1 MRGAVVGLMALRT
14 LALYP
19 TNPVR
24 YVDIRPVRVAF
35 PTTGPA
41 RSATQTGAGVG
52 CGCGVRVYASHMS
65 IPVAIEDLAAA
76 TGGYGWAY
84 LLTVRDDLRPQIVA
98 VAPAWDG
105 ELLLM
110 DVGRGTARNASARS
124 SISLCYPPVEDG
136 GYSLIVDGRAT
147 VEGEASL
154 RFAPT
159 GAVLHR
165 PAPDGFTGSATGCG
179 NDCEPVGPSGG

>member
-1 MRGAVVGLMALRT
+1 MDLLVAGAVVGLIPRRT

-24 YVDIRPVRVAF
+24 YIDIRLVRVAF
-35 PTTGPA
+35 SVTRPI
-41 RSATQTGAGVG
+41 RNATQTVGVG
-52 CGCGVRVYASHMS
+52 ERVYASNMS
-65 IPVAIEDLAAA
+65 IPVAIDDLASA
-76 TGGYGWAY
+76 TGEYGWAY

-105 ELLLM
+105 DRLVM
-110 DVGRGTARNASARS
+110 DVGRGTARNAAARS
-124 SISLCYPPVEDG
+124 SISLCYPPVEGG
-136 GYSLIVDGRAT
+136 GYSLIIDGEAT
-147 VEGEASL
+147 VGGEATV

-165 PAPDGFTGSATGCG
+165 PAPDGFSGSATGCG
-179 NDCEPVGPSGG
+179 NDCEPVGPLGG

>member
-1 MRGAVVGLMALRT
+1 MLRQT
-14 LALYP
+14 LALYL

-24 YVDIRPVRVAF
+24 YSDIRPVRVALRM
-35 PTTGPA
+35 TRPA
-41 RSATQTGAGVG
+41 RSATQAGYGVG
-52 CGCGVRVYASHMS
+52 VYASHMS
-65 IPVAIEDLAAA
+65 IPVAVDDLAAA
-76 TGGYGWAY
+76 TSQYGWAY

-98 VAPAWDG
+98 VTPAWDG
-105 ELLLM
+105 ELLVM

-136 GYSLIVDGRAT
+136 GYSLIVDGEAT
-147 VEGEASL
+147 VDGEASL

-165 PAPDGFTGSATGCG
+165 PAPTGFTGSATGCG
-179 NDCEPVGPSGG
+179 NDCEPVGTSGG